1 MLYYVRIPLTV
12 RCRTL
17 PVHISYTTPTRSS
30 FYTHKLSRNLEWKH
44 SCSSGYSLSTGQV
57 SITINQINI
66 VDCYTRMLSN
76 YASSAMQDIIGVTYS
91 SFTIYSFTIYNRTI
105 SFYCTRCAAPAYPAG
120 ARSVYGMPVRW
131 FHLYYFF
138 SFVLLEQGL
147 GGTDFILDWV
157 LVDII
162 VLGELC
168 YAYSL
173 YLNSKCPLGTN
184 MVLRAGWNSPR
195 VFNSFCGNR
204 SFLNFVL
211 MPWCRDEVREPVGNP
226 VGWDI

>member
-1 MLYYVRIPLTV
+1 MYSHLEIILIQYLTKSTKFETSEIYRILWNKEE
-12 RCRTL
+12 
-17 PVHISYTTPTRSS
+17 PTRPKQETRTSRS
-30 FYTHKLSRNLEWKH
+30 RFLGMNDNAIIIPSNSINFTRACIGIITFYTVIF
-44 SCSSGYSLSTGQV
+44 Y
-57 SITINQINI
+57 
-66 VDCYTRMLSN
+66 D
-76 YASSAMQDIIGVTYS
+76 VTYS
-91 SFTIYSFTIYNRTI
+91 SFTIYSFMIYNRTI

-138 SFVLLEQGL
+138 SFVLLEQG
-147 GGTDFILDWV
+147 GTDFILDWV

-184 MVLRAGWNSPR
+184 IWY
-195 VFNSFCGNR
+195 FNC
-204 SFLNFVL
+204 LHLCVVKL
-211 MPWCRDEVREPVGNP
+211 YYL
-226 VGWDI
+226 IK